1 MRKLKTL
8 IQTVIVIV
16 ILFLLASPILVTYA
30 KNISENNEI
39 ITVEEVTK
47 EEEEEEKEEITTKEE
62 EKEEEYLLTA
72 GVADYLEKDIPYEHI
87 KRKELTLINIGEYK
101 LTAYCGCEKCC
112 GKWSQFNKT
121 ASGTT
126 PQQGRTVACN
136 SLEFGTRIVING
148 SIYTVEDT
156 GNMGTNVIDIYF
168 NSHEAALN
176 FGVQYAEVYKFE

>member
-39 ITVEEVTK
+39 ITVEE
-47 EEEEEEKEEITTKEE
+47 TKEE
-62 EKEEEYLLTA
+62 EKEEYLLTA
-72 GVADYLEKDIPYEHI
+72 GIETVLEKELPSVQ
-87 KRKELTLINIGEYK
+87 RRELTIVSIGEYK
-101 LTAYCGCEKCC
+101 LTAYCSCEKCC

-156 GNMGTNVIDIYF
+156 GNMGANVIDIYF
-168 NSHEAALN
+168 NSHEAALS
-176 FGVQYAEVYKFE
+176 FGVQYAEVHKFE

>member
-39 ITVEEVTK
+39 ITVEE
-47 EEEEEEKEEITTKEE
+47 ITTKEE
-62 EKEEEYLLTA
+62 EEEYLLTA

-101 LTAYCGCEKCC
+101 LTAYCSCERCC

-136 SLEFGTRIVING
+136 SLKFGTRIVING
-148 SIYTVEDT
+148 NIYTVEDT

>member
-16 ILFLLASPILVTYA
+16 ILFLLASPILITYA

-39 ITVEEVTK
+39 ITVEE
-47 EEEEEEKEEITTKEE
+47 TKEE
-62 EKEEEYLLTA
+62 EKEEYLLTA
-72 GVADYLEKDIPYEHI
+72 GIETVLEKELPSVQ
-87 KRKELTLINIGEYK
+87 RRELTLVSIGEYK
-101 LTAYCGCEKCC
+101 LTAYCSCEKCC

-156 GNMGTNVIDIYF
+156 GNMGANVIDIYF
-168 NSHEAALN
+168 NSHEAALS
-176 FGVQYAEVYKFE
+176 FGVQYAEVHKFE

>member
-30 KNISENNEI
+30 KNISEKNEI
-39 ITVEEVTK
+39 ITVEET
-47 EEEEEEKEEITTKEE
+47 
-62 EKEEEYLLTA
+62 KEEEYLLTA
-72 GVADYLEKDIPYEHI
+72 GIETVLEKELPYENI
-87 KRKELTLINIGEYK
+87 QRRELTLVSIGDYK
-101 LTAYCGCEKCC
+101 LTAYCSCEKCC

-136 SLEFGTRIVING
+136 SLEFGTKIVING
-148 SIYTVEDT
+148 SVYTVEDT

>member
-30 KNISENNEI
+30 KNISEKNEI
-39 ITVEEVTK
+39 ITVEE
-47 EEEEEEKEEITTKEE
+47 TKEE
-62 EKEEEYLLTA
+62 EKEEYLLTA
-72 GVADYLEKDIPYEHI
+72 GIETVLEKELPSVQ
-87 KRKELTLINIGEYK
+87 RRELTLVSIGDYK
-101 LTAYCGCEKCC
+101 LTAYCSCERCC

-156 GNMGTNVIDIYF
+156 GNMGANVIDIYF
-168 NSHEAALN
+168 NSHEAALS

>member
-16 ILFLLASPILVTYA
+16 ILFLLASPILITYA

-39 ITVEEVTK
+39 ITVEE
-47 EEEEEEKEEITTKEE
+47 TKEE
-62 EKEEEYLLTA
+62 EKEEYLLTA
-72 GVADYLEKDIPYEHI
+72 GIETVLEKELPSVQ
-87 KRKELTLINIGEYK
+87 RRELTIVSIGEYK
-101 LTAYCGCEKCC
+101 LTAYCSCEKCC

-156 GNMGTNVIDIYF
+156 GNMGANVIDIYF
-168 NSHEAALN
+168 NSHEAALS
-176 FGVQYAEVYKFE
+176 FGVQYAEVHKFE

>member
-39 ITVEEVTK
+39 ITVEEIT
-47 EEEEEEKEEITTKEE
+47 TTKEE
-62 EKEEEYLLTA
+62 EKEEEEEYLLTA

>member
-30 KNISENNEI
+30 KNISEKNEI
-39 ITVEEVTK
+39 ITVEETK
-47 EEEEEEKEEITTKEE
+47 K
-62 EKEEEYLLTA
+62 EEYLLTA
-72 GVADYLEKDIPYEHI
+72 GIETVLEKELPSVQ
-87 KRKELTLINIGEYK
+87 RRELTLVSIGEYK
-101 LTAYCGCEKCC
+101 LTAYCSCERCC

-121 ASGTT
+121 ALGTT

-176 FGVQYAEVYKFE
+176 FGVQYAEVHKFE

>member
-30 KNISENNEI
+30 KNISENNEM
-39 ITVEEVTK
+39 ITVEE
-47 EEEEEEKEEITTKEE
+47 TKEE
-62 EKEEEYLLTA
+62 EKEEYLLTA
-72 GVADYLEKDIPYEHI
+72 GIETVLEKELPSVQ
-87 KRKELTLINIGEYK
+87 RRELTLVSIGDYK
-101 LTAYCGCEKCC
+101 LTAYCSCERCC

-156 GNMGTNVIDIYF
+156 GNMGANVIDIYF
-168 NSHEAALN
+168 NSHEAALS
-176 FGVQYAEVYKFE
+176 FGVQYAEVHKFE

>member
-16 ILFLLASPILVTYA
+16 ILFLLASPILITYA

-39 ITVEEVTK
+39 ITVEETK
-47 EEEEEEKEEITTKEE
+47 EEEEK
-62 EKEEEYLLTA
+62 EEYLLTA
-72 GVADYLEKDIPYEHI
+72 GIETVLEKELPSVQ
-87 KRKELTLINIGEYK
+87 RRELTLVSIGDYK
-101 LTAYCGCEKCC
+101 LTAYCSCEKCC

-148 SIYTVEDT
+148 SIYTVEDI
-156 GNMGTNVIDIYF
+156 GNMGANVIDIYF
-168 NSHEAALN
+168 NSHEAALS
-176 FGVQYAEVYKFE
+176 FGVQYAEVHKFE

>member
-16 ILFLLASPILVTYA
+16 ILFLLASPILITYA

-39 ITVEEVTK
+39 ITVEETK
-47 EEEEEEKEEITTKEE
+47 EEEEFLFTAGIETVLEKE
-62 EKEEEYLLTA
+62 L
-72 GVADYLEKDIPYEHI
+72 PYENVQ
-87 KRKELTLINIGEYK
+87 RRELTLVNIGEYK
-101 LTAYCGCEKCC
+101 LTAYCSCERCC

-136 SLEFGTRIVING
+136 SLDFGTEIIING
-148 SIYTVEDT
+148 EKYIVEDT
-156 GNMGTNVIDIYF
+156 GNMGNNIIDIYF
-168 NSHEAALN
+168 NSHEAALI
-176 FGVQYAEVYKFE
+176 FGVQYAEVFKIS

>member
-1 MRKLKTL
+1 M
-8 IQTVIVIV
+8 
-16 ILFLLASPILVTYA
+16 ASPILVTYA

-39 ITVEEVTK
+39 ITVEE
-47 EEEEEEKEEITTKEE
+47 TKEE
-62 EKEEEYLLTA
+62 EKEEFLLTA
-72 GVADYLEKDIPYEHI
+72 GIETVLEKELPSVQ
-87 KRKELTLINIGEYK
+87 RRELTLVSIGDYK
-101 LTAYCGCEKCC
+101 LTAYCSCERCC

-156 GNMGTNVIDIYF
+156 GNMGANVIDIYF
-168 NSHEAALN
+168 NSHEAALS
-176 FGVQYAEVYKFE
+176 FGVQYAEVHKFE

>member
-30 KNISENNEI
+30 KNISEKNEI
-39 ITVEEVTK
+39 ITVEE
-47 EEEEEEKEEITTKEE
+47 TKEE
-62 EKEEEYLLTA
+62 EKEEYLLTA
-72 GVADYLEKDIPYEHI
+72 GIETVLEKELPSVQQ
-87 KRKELTLINIGEYK
+87 RELTLVSIGDYK
-101 LTAYCGCEKCC
+101 LTAYCSCERCC

-148 SIYTVEDT
+148 SVYTVEDT

-176 FGVQYAEVYKFE
+176 FGVQYAEVHKFE

>member
-30 KNISENNEI
+30 KNISEKNEI
-39 ITVEEVTK
+39 ITVEETK
-47 EEEEEEKEEITTKEE
+47 EEEEK
-62 EKEEEYLLTA
+62 EEYLLTA
-72 GVADYLEKDIPYEHI
+72 GIETVLEEELPYENVQ
-87 KRKELTLINIGEYK
+87 RRELTLVSIGDYK
-101 LTAYCGCEKCC
+101 LTAYCSCERCC

-148 SIYTVEDT
+148 SVYTVEDT

-176 FGVQYAEVYKFE
+176 FGEQYAEVYKFE

>member
-47 EEEEEEKEEITTKEE
+47 EEEEKEEITTKEE

-87 KRKELTLINIGEYK
+87 KRKELALISIGEYK
-101 LTAYCGCEKCC
+101 LTAYCSCEKCC

>member
-30 KNISENNEI
+30 KNISENNEM
-39 ITVEEVTK
+39 ITVEETK
-47 EEEEEEKEEITTKEE
+47 EEEEK
-62 EKEEEYLLTA
+62 EEYLLTA
-72 GVADYLEKDIPYEHI
+72 GIETILEKELPSVQ
-87 KRKELTLINIGEYK
+87 RRELTLVSIGDYK
-101 LTAYCGCEKCC
+101 LTAYCSCERCC

-156 GNMGTNVIDIYF
+156 GNMGNNVIDIYF
-168 NSHEAALN
+168 NSHEAALS
-176 FGVQYAEVYKFE
+176 FGVQYAEVHKFE